1 MMKAKTMKRSP
12 GVEPFSSEIRSLK
25 KLISAGE
32 GQHLEFK
39 TKATFPDKIVQEMI
53 AFANA
58 SGGTLLV
65 GVNDDGHLTGLKN
78 AEGESHVIQNSIL
91 KCKPKLRFTEK
102 FIDLNDKKKILLYE
116 IPEGDKKPY
125 QFVSESGKSA
135 FIRVLDKSIKVSR
148 ELHEILRRKGK
159 KKDIKFRYGDEE
171 QLLMQYLD
179 KNSAITLQEFMK
191 IANLNRFH
199 SSRKLILLV
208 LANVLAITPQPGVDY
223 YSLSN
228 IKKIIM

>member
-1 MMKAKTMKRSP
+1 MKISP
-12 GVEPFSSEIRSLK
+12 GAESFNAEIRSLR

-58 SGGTLLV
+58 SGGTLIV
-65 GVNDDGHLTGLKN
+65 GVNDDGQLSGLKN
-78 AEGESHVIQNSIL
+78 AEGESHVIQQSIL
-91 KCKPKLRFTEK
+91 KCKPKLPFTEK
-102 FIDLNDKKKILLYE
+102 FIALNDKKTVLIYE
-116 IPEGDKKPY
+116 IAEGDKKPY
-125 QFVSESGKSA
+125 QLINESGKSA
-135 FIRVLDKSIKVSR
+135 FIRVRDKSVKVSR
-148 ELHEILRRKGK
+148 ELLEILRRKGK

-179 KNSAITLQEFMK
+179 KNSTITLPEFMK

-208 LANVLAITPQPGVDY
+208 LANVLAISPQPGVDY
-223 YSLSN
+223 YSLSY
-228 IKKIIM
+228 KKK

>member
-1 MMKAKTMKRSP
+1 M
-12 GVEPFSSEIRSLK
+12 
-25 KLISAGE
+25 ISQGE

-65 GVNDDGHLTGLKN
+65 GVNDEGHLTGLKN
-78 AEGESHVIQNSIL
+78 PEGESHVIHKSIL
-91 KCKPKLRFTEK
+91 KCKPKLQFTEK
-102 FIDLNDKKKILLYE
+102 FIALSDKKTAILYE

-125 QFVSESGKSA
+125 QFVNESDKSA
-135 FIRVLDKSIKVSR
+135 FIRVLDKSVKVSR
-148 ELHEILRRKGK
+148 ELLEILRRKGK

-179 KNSAITLQEFMK
+179 KNSTITLHEFMK
-191 IANLNRFH
+191 IAKLNRYH

-208 LANVLAITPQPGVDY
+208 LANVLVITPQPGVDY
-223 YSLSN
+223 YSLPYS
-228 IKKIIM
+228 KKIT